1 MTDSNGVPD
10 GARSGPLAGWRVV
23 EMEGVGPA
31 PFAAMWLADM
41 GATVIRVNR
50 PGQRDNQTRGDV
62 LNRGRQ
68 SIAVDLKKPGASELV
83 LRLVEQADVLLEGFR
98 PGVMERLGLGPDVC
112 LARRPSLVYGRVTG
126 WGQDGPISHTA
137 GHDINYIALTG
148 ALHGMGPAGG
158 RPTPPMNLLGDFG
171 GGGMFLVAGVL
182 AALLETSRSGRGQ
195 VVDAAMTDG
204 ASLLSAMIWAYRGK
218 GRWKDEREANLFDGG
233 APFYGTY
240 RCADGRYVAL
250 GAIEGEFWN
259 LLLERAGID
268 AVDDAFLREHRN
280 DRARWPDVRERLA
293 VIFGTRTQAEWC
305 ALMDGTDACLTP
317 VLSMSEAAVHPQSMA
332 RGAFIESAGVTQ
344 PAPAPRFAR
353 TPGSVTSPPP
363 LVGEH
368 SSAILRAHGFS
379 EEEVTQA
386 LESGV
391 VQCLA
396 PSPPGRGLG

>member
-1 MTDSNGVPD
+1 MTDNTGKQPPH
-10 GARSGPLAGWRVV
+10 GPLAGVRVV

-41 GATVIRVNR
+41 GASVVRINR

-68 SIAVDLKKPGASELV
+68 SIAVDLKKPGASGIV

-112 LARRPSLVYGRVTG
+112 LARKPSLVYGRVTG
-126 WGQDGPISHTA
+126 WGQAGPLSPTA

-148 ALHGMGPAGG
+148 ALHGMGPADG

-182 AALLETSRSGRGQ
+182 AALLECGRSGRGQ

-204 ASLLSAMIWAYRGK
+204 ASLLSSMIWAYRGK

-240 RCADGRYVAL
+240 RCADGRYLAV
-250 GAIEGEFWN
+250 GAIEGEFWDLLVTRCGIDEPLLRGERHDRSRWPQVRARLAEIFLTRARN
-259 LLLERAGID
+259 EWCDLLES
-268 AVDDAFLREHRN
+268 
-280 DRARWPDVRERLA
+280 
-293 VIFGTRTQAEWC
+293 
-305 ALMDGTDACLTP
+305 TDACVTP
-317 VLSMSEAAVHPQSMA
+317 VLNMGEAVTHPQAVA
-332 RGAFIESAGVTQ
+332 RGAFIEVAGVVQ
-344 PAPAPRFAR
+344 PAPAPRLGR
-353 TPGSVTSPPP
+353 TPAAVTSPPP

-368 SSAILRAHGFS
+368 SQAILRAHGFS
-379 EEEVTQA
+379 ENEIAQA
-386 LESGV
+386 LAGGV
-391 VQCLA
+391 VQQA
-396 PSPPGRGLG
+396 